1 MLKNYLRTTLRTL
14 KRNATI
20 SAVNVLGLSVGMTAA
35 ILIFLWVDNE
45 LTFDS
50 YHPDAS
56 HIYRLNTL
64 YTKSKWVWPST
75 TYLLGQHLDLP
86 AVTTVACFQP
96 AYQSTIHFGN
106 DLIEEKKGAF
116 VDSTW
121 FSLFHYDFIA
131 GSPTSFLHNPSS
143 LILTASKAKKY
154 FGDKDPIGQTLRID
168 SMPYKVAGIIRD
180 NPANSSF
187 QFDIL
192 RPIDALLADP
202 NRRKNSL
209 EWNNYNF
216 QIFVKLQPAA
226 NPAAIGRAATDILQK
241 NNPPSGGNTI
251 SLTSLKDM
259 HFENDLTIDD
269 GLPHTNGKTVYT
281 FSVLGVFLLLIACI
295 NYVNLTTARA
305 SQRAK
310 EVGIRKVVGAG
321 KTSLFG
327 QFFFESLTISL
338 LSLALTLL
346 FVTLAM
352 PPFREL
358 SGAAIQNPFS
368 NRETWKIISITL
380 LAATLLN
387 GVYPALLLSSFKP
400 LNVLKGSITLRFKDI
415 TLRKGLV
422 ILQFT
427 FSIVLIAST
436 IIIQRQLQY
445 IQHTSPGYDRSQ
457 IFTFRMPWSIMAG
470 KTEDQIS
477 TTAAGVKQ
485 QLLTH
490 PVITGVSFASESIVE
505 LKNSNEGSASWDGKA
520 PGFVPVVA
528 QFSADESFKTL
539 TSLDMQQGR
548 WFDPLQPTDRH
559 KDFVGE
565 LRRSVVPSSFS
576 FIPFAPLG
584 NFSRSSSSA
593 NHQFVLNETAINRF
607 NIRRPVIGQRFLF
620 QGDTGTIIGIV
631 KDFHYAS
638 MHEQIRPLVI
648 LNRPSWRS
656 LVYVKTAPGKT
667 TEALTAAR
675 TVWSQ
680 LVPNQPFDYTFL
692 DEVFDNLYKAD
703 TRTSILILVFSAI
716 AILISCL
723 GLLGLAAFT
732 ARQRVKEI
740 GIRKVLG
747 ATVTNI
753 LTLLSRDF
761 LKLVIVSVL
770 IATPIAWWAM
780 YSWLEDF
787 AYHITL
793 KPWTFLAAG
802 LLAICIA
809 LLTIASQSLRA
820 ARANPVKSLRID

>member
-1 MLKNYLRTTLRTL
+1 MLKNHLLIALRTL
-14 KRNATI
+14 KRNASI

-50 YHPDAS
+50 YHPDAN

-64 YTKSKWVWPST
+64 YTNSKWVWPST

-96 AYQSTIHFGN
+96 AYQSIIHFGN

-116 VDSTW
+116 VDNTW
-121 FSLFHYDFIA
+121 FSIFHYDFIA
-131 GSPTSFLHNPSS
+131 GSPADFLHNPSG

-226 NPAAIGRAATDILQK
+226 NPAVIGRAVTGILQK

-251 SLTSLKDM
+251 RLTSLKDI

-269 GLPHTNGKTVYT
+269 ELPHSNSKTVYI
-281 FSVLGVFLLLIACI
+281 FSVLGVFLLVIACI

-310 EVGIRKVVGAG
+310 EVGIRKLVGAG

-327 QFFFESLTISL
+327 QFFLESLTISL

-358 SGAAIQNPFS
+358 SGATIQHPFS
-368 NRETWKIISITL
+368 NPETWKIIAITL

-400 LNVLKGSITLRFKDI
+400 LNVLKGAITLKFKDI

-422 ILQFT
+422 VLQFT
-427 FSIVLIAST
+427 FSIVLIASA

-457 IFTFRMPWSIMAG
+457 TFTFRLPWPIMAG
-470 KTEDQIS
+470 KTEAQIS
-477 TTAAGVKQ
+477 TTSASVKQ

-490 PVITGVSFASESIVE
+490 PAITGVSFASESIVE
-505 LKNSNEGSASWDGKA
+505 LKNSNEGSANWDGKA
-520 PGFVPVVA
+520 PDFVPVIA
-528 QFSADESFKTL
+528 QFSADESFKTS
-539 TSLDMQQGR
+539 TSLEMQQGR

-559 KDFVGE
+559 N
-565 LRRSVVPSSFS
+565 
-576 FIPFAPLG
+576 FI
-584 NFSRSSSSA
+584 
-593 NHQFVLNETAINRF
+593 LNETAIGRF
-607 NIRRPVIGQRFLF
+607 N
-620 QGDTGTIIGIV
+620 
-631 KDFHYAS
+631 
-638 MHEQIRPLVI
+638 IRPLVI

-656 LVYVKTAPGKT
+656 VVYVRTAQGKT
-667 TEALTAAR
+667 SEALTAAR

-680 LVPNQPFDYTFL
+680 MAPNQPFDYNFL
-692 DEVFDNLYKAD
+692 DETFDHLYKAD
-703 TRTSILILVFSAI
+703 TRTSSLILIFSAL

-761 LKLVIVSVL
+761 LRLVIVSVL

-780 YSWLEDF
+780 HSWLEDF
-787 AYHITL
+787 AYHIPL
-793 KPWTFLAAG
+793 RPWTFLVAG
-802 LLAICIA
+802 LLAIGIA

-820 ARANPVKSLRID
+820 ARANPVKNLRMD